1 MIEKR
6 YFLRPENRG
15 WFSDWTKF
23 CFPLRQNGTRENEEN
38 KIVFFF
44 YIYEAPR
51 TSEIIS
57 FTRWKILCVKDHF
70 DKSIPVFRFATSF
83 APLGTVFSRG
93 YFAYIDRTS
102 FAFSFSF
109 SFCKTLRASS
119 AELLLPPSK
128 QCSRLYSR
136 QLVLIYVHRS
146 DVHFCQFPQCAP
158 LSHEPDFLLQLQ
170 KLVLIK
176 KKKKTR
182 GTFTRNGRWNQHQEI
197 NDANPVLNNLEFI

>member
-1 MIEKR
+1 MGLEKMKK
-6 YFLRPENRG
+6 
-15 WFSDWTKF
+15 TKL
-23 CFPLRQNGTRENEEN
+23 CS
-38 KIVFFF
+38 FF

-146 DVHFCQFPQCAP
+146 DVHFSVNSLNVH
-158 LSHEPDFLLQLQ
+158 LSAMNR
-170 KLVLIK
+170 ISYYSC
-176 KKKKTR
+176 
-182 GTFTRNGRWNQHQEI
+182 RNSY
-197 NDANPVLNNLEFI
+197 